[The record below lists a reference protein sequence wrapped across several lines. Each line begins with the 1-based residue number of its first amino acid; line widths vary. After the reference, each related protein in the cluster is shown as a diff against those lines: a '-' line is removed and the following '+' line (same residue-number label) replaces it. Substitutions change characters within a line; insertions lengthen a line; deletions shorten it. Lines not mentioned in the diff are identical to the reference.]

1 MSGPRNPASKAFFM
15 PKALSIIV
23 MVVAALLLLVFG
35 LDLAIEF
42 PFQRADIFIDIGML
56 IGALALA
63 YMSWTTYRE
72 VK

>member
-1 MSGPRNPASKAFFM
+1 MTGPKTPASKAFFM
-15 PKALSIIV
+15 PKALSIIG
-23 MVVAALLLLVFG
+23 MVVAALILLVFG

-42 PFQRADIFIDIGML
+42 PFHRVDVFLDIGLL

-63 YMSWTTYRE
+63 YLSWTTYRE

>member
-1 MSGPRNPASKAFFM
+1 M
-15 PKALSIIV
+15 PKALSIIG